1 MELLKAL
8 RMPFQMASLLFVA
21 LSSLLLALVLAVGA
35 GSLPTQLLGL
45 LAIMLLMVW
54 LTQFAFA
61 LIDDAA
67 NGVAETS
74 AATAEM
80 LSPIAD
86 PRCWVHPFLIAVT
99 GGVLFFNPSL
109 PVWPAVAAAVLLFPA
124 SIGATAISGRARDAV
139 NPVAMANLVRG
150 LGRCYV
156 LTVLWIGLCAFA
168 AFIVNGSGMWSVL
181 RIASLELLLLLV
193 YAFIGGAVYM
203 RRMELGF
210 QPKVSPERTEERLAH
225 ERGLER
231 QRMIDGLYRD
241 VRVREPDRAI
251 ASMKQWLAAAA
262 PTDLR
267 SDVLAI
273 LTAGASW
280 SEPRGFS
287 QLLRGLIPPLIA
299 MKQLPL
305 AFAAAEAG
313 MSANPAFTPGAESEA
328 IAMIRFAQA
337 TGRKRTAVTLLA
349 NFMDSI
355 AGKAEP
361 GSELL
366 ALRDR
371 LREDAPAI
379 SPR

>member
-8 RMPFQMASLLFVA
+8 GMPFQMGSLLFVA

-35 GSLPTQLLGL
+35 GSIPTQLIGL
-45 LAIMLLMVW
+45 LAILLLMVW

-99 GGVLFFNPSL
+99 GGVLFFNPGIPL
-109 PVWPAVAAAVLLFPA
+109 WPALAAAVVLFPA
-124 SIGATAISGRARDAV
+124 SIGAIAISGRARDAL
-139 NPVAMANLVRG
+139 NPVAMANVARG
-150 LGRCYV
+150 LGGYYA
-156 LTVLWIGLCAFA
+156 LAVLWIGLCAVA

-193 YAFIGGAVYM
+193 YAFIGGAVYL
-203 RRMELGF
+203 RRLDLGF
-210 QPKVSPERTEERLAH
+210 EPKVSPERTEERLAQG
-225 ERGLER
+225 RLQER

-241 VRVREPDRAI
+241 VRVREPTRAI
-251 ASMKQWLAAAA
+251 ATVNQWLAAAA

-267 SDVLAI
+267 SEVLAI
-273 LTAGASW
+273 LAAGASW
-280 SEPRGFS
+280 SEPRGFA
-287 QLLRGLIPPLIA
+287 QLLRGVIPQLLELR
-299 MKQLPL
+299 QLPL

-313 MSANPAFTPGAESEA
+313 MGANPAFAPGAEPEA
-328 IAMIRFAQA
+328 IALIRYAQA
-337 TGRKRTAVTLLA
+337 TGRKRTAATLLA
-349 NFMDSI
+349 NFMTSI
-355 AGKAEP
+355 AGKSEP

-371 LREDAPAI
+371 LRDAPV
-379 SPR
+379 SSK